1 MRVLRT
7 CWKTL
12 SLPCFVNYVESYCVP
27 RDGFGGEWGGDDQR
41 KPCLGRGGWRKGH
54 CQGQA
59 MWFEVLNLP
68 PLAVF
73 RTLGGRACLGAAR
86 RGQLV
91 RHIRLCSLWET
102 DEWDPGVWQGQQVGG
117 ESKSPGRGETE
128 QGQWGCA
135 ETVLAARCL
144 ATPTR
149 S

>member
-1 MRVLRT
+1 
-7 CWKTL
+7 
-12 SLPCFVNYVESYCVP
+12 
-27 RDGFGGEWGGDDQR
+27 
-41 KPCLGRGGWRKGH
+41 
-54 CQGQA
+54 

-73 RTLGGRACLGAAR
+73 RTLGGRASLGAAR

-117 ESKSPGRGETE
+117 ERKSAGRGETE
-128 QGQWGCA
+128 KGQWGGT

-144 ATPTR
+144 ATPA
-149 S
+149 SS